1 MAKISETQT
10 APRLCPTCGTRAGAA
25 ATKCL
30 VCGADLSRT
39 AEPKPGRAGAAS
51 GRAMAAAASVRGP
64 GAWLFVVLL
73 IVLVLA
79 GVGLVLFASGKGLAI
94 LASPTPTITLTF
106 TSLPTFTATPT
117 ATDTLEP
124 SATPLPPTPYVV
136 KTGDQCGI
144 IAANFDVSI
153 ASIIAINHLDPNC
166 LLTVGKTIMVPQPTP
181 TPTPLPTA
189 TLPGGLATV
198 PPPFT
203 HTVVSGETCG
213 GIAKAFKI
221 NLADLIAENGLKAD
235 CTIRPGQIL
244 VVPFPA
250 PVGPT
255 PTETLPPPY
264 PAPKQLLPAD
274 GQQFLKPE
282 DNTVTLQWASVGEL
296 QPNESYY
303 VVVEDVTCRCARF
316 YKQYVTETKLIVPQD
331 YRPNE
336 AAPHLFRWNVTTV
349 RQTNAGAPGQ
359 PIYDPAGATSTD
371 SDFIWSGAAGAAATP
386 SP

>member
-1 MAKISETQT
+1 MAKIPDTPT

-30 VCGADLSRT
+30 VCGADLTST
-39 AEPKPGRAGAAS
+39 ATPARGRAGDVPGRAVS
-51 GRAMAAAASVRGP
+51 ASVRGP
-64 GAWLFVVLL
+64 SAWLFVVLL
-73 IVLVLA
+73 IVLILA
-79 GVGLVLFASGKGLAI
+79 GAGLVLFAYGKIPAVMI
-94 LASPTPTITLTF
+94 TSTPTTTPTF
-106 TSLPTFTATPT
+106 PPLPTFTATPT

-124 SATPLPPTPYVV
+124 SPTPLPPTPYVV

-153 ASIIAINHLDPNC
+153 ASIIATNHLDPNC
-166 LLTVGKTIMVPQPTP
+166 LLTVGKTILIPQPTP
-181 TPTPLPTA
+181 TPTSLPTA

-235 CTIRPGQIL
+235 CSIRPGQVL

-255 PTETLPPPY
+255 PTPTLPP
-264 PAPKQLLPAD
+264 LP
-274 GQQFLKPE
+274 GSSISSRSSL
-282 DNTVTLQWASVGEL
+282 AS
-296 QPNESYY
+296 
-303 VVVEDVTCRCARF
+303 
-316 YKQYVTETKLIVPQD
+316 I
-331 YRPNE
+331 
-336 AAPHLFRWNVTTV
+336 
-349 RQTNAGAPGQ
+349 
-359 PIYDPAGATSTD
+359 TSV
-371 SDFIWSGAAGAAATP
+371 
-386 SP
+386 

>member
-1 MAKISETQT
+1 M

-30 VCGADLSRT
+30 VCGADLTSVPVSPGGRGS
-39 AEPKPGRAGAAS
+39 AAPGRAAATPL
-51 GRAMAAAASVRGP
+51 RGP
-64 GAWLFVVLL
+64 GAWLFAVLL
-73 IVLVLA
+73 VVLVLA
-79 GVGLVLFASGKGLAI
+79 GAGLVLFAYGKIPAVMV
-94 LASPTPTITLTF
+94 SPTPSITLTF
-106 TSLPTFTATPT
+106 TPPPTFTPT
-117 ATDTLEP
+117 ATATETLEP
-124 SATPLPPTPYVV
+124 TATSLPPTPYVV

-144 IAANFDVSI
+144 IAANFDVSVQ
-153 ASIIAINHLDPNC
+153 SIIALNHLDPNC
-166 LLTVGKTIMVPQPTP
+166 LLPVGKTIMIPQPTS
-181 TPTPLPTA
+181 TPTALPTA

-221 NLADLIAENGLKAD
+221 NLSDLIAENGLKAD

-255 PTETLPPPY
+255 PTPTVPPPY
-264 PAPKQLLPAD
+264 PAPKLLLPAD
-274 GQQFLKPE
+274 GQQFVAPE
-282 DNTVTLQWASVGEL
+282 DKTVTLQWASVGEL
-296 QPNESYY
+296 QPNEAYS

-316 YKQYVTETKLIVPQD
+316 YKQTVTETKLIVPED
-331 YRPNE
+331 YRPTE
-336 AAPHLFRWNVTTV
+336 AAPHLFRWSVTTV
-349 RQTNAGAPGQ
+349 RQENPGAAGQ
-359 PIYDPAGATSTD
+359 PVYDPAGATSAD
-371 SDFIWSGAAGAAATP
+371 SDFIWAGAAAAATTP